1 MLDRPPLDGL
11 SSQADR
17 EFVALDG
24 ASIPSALNRFGAV
37 TQRSSSAATAA
48 HELVFDRLD
57 ADRCV
62 WRCDEPV
69 SDITV
74 ATDAPVLAARVGADE
89 ENGKRSARIELLS
102 FDGAPLGTVAL
113 RALGDDVES
122 FALSADGRALVVVSQ
137 RGGVYVLRRSDEPA
151 EATDASRPLARRA

>member
-1 MLDRPPLDGL
+1 
-11 SSQADR
+11 
-17 EFVALDG
+17 
-24 ASIPSALNRFGAV
+24 LNRFGAV
-37 TQRSSSAATAA
+37 TLRPSSAATGA

-74 ATDAPVLAARVGADE
+74 ATDAPVLAARVGAE
-89 ENGKRSARIELLS
+89 QENGRRSASIELRS
-102 FDGAPLGTVAL
+102 FAGAPLGTVAF
-113 RALGDDVES
+113 RAAGDGVES

-137 RGGVYVLRRSDEPA
+137 RGGVYVLRPSDD
-151 EATDASRPLARRA
+151 ATDASRPLARRA